1 MGAVSCGLVM
11 VTAADRAAATCQ
23 RLSPVSVYKWGPE
36 GGGGKWK
43 AARRAP
49 STTSPP
55 QRRNPLDSLH
65 RGICHT
71 PSRTTAYAPHSFV
84 DILPLRRYNSL
95 DRRISRRS
103 RAVARRDARWA
114 RVKGIGC
121 DLRTIPV
128 TVKRTRKHSHCSIP
142 EWEGAFEVEAKSG
155 DLAASQ
161 HIAIS
166 WG

>member
-1 MGAVSCGLVM
+1 MPVAWLWSRRLTEPPRPANVGYRPIIGRGRAKVSKGRSQSRQ
-11 VTAADRAAATCQ
+11 TG
-23 RLSPVSVYKWGPE
+23 SVLW
-36 GGGGKWK
+36 
-43 AARRAP
+43 
-49 STTSPP
+49 SCP
-55 QRRNPLDSLH
+55 QVRNPLR